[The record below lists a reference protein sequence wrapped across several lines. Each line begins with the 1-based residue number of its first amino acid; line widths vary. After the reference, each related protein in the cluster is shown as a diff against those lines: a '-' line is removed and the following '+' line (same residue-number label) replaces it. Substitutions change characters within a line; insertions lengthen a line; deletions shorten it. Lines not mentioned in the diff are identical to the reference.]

1 VEPPSGAILARCPWR
16 ATGRASWSSRDEE
29 FTNSRPNP
37 FAARLKRAVT
47 IRLDEATL
55 ASFRELADETGIG
68 YQTLINSYL
77 KGCAATGRRPSVRW
91 AKSRGAA

>member
-1 VEPPSGAILARCPWR
+1 MGALQPEG
-16 ATGRASWSSRDEE
+16 ATMRKQYD

-37 FAARLKRAVT
+37 FASGLKRAVT
-47 IRLDEATL
+47 IRLDEATITY
-55 ASFRELADETGIG
+55 FRELAEETGIG

-77 KGCAATGRRPSVRW
+77 KDCALTGRRPSLRW